1 MYGDIGFAFKGYLFA
16 VHGKV
21 LFLPQFY
28 FGFAEFHEID
38 DPSPMLLFEA
48 NEKCSEK
55 GKENLYFGQKPLTFW
70 GADKQ

>member
-1 MYGDIGFAFKGYLFA
+1 MAISALPSRVIFFA

-55 GKENLYFGQKPLTFW
+55 GKEKSLFW
-70 GADKQ
+70 TKAPYLLGSG